1 MIALGAPCASYDC
14 PSGKRW
20 SDEMLRIVMI
30 AFGKFKIE
38 GQAYHHICVANSSRL
53 ALPNS

>member
-1 MIALGAPCASYDC
+1 MLFASLIVMLLAFAHSDEMLRIVMIAFGALCASYDC

-30 AFGKFKIE
+30 AFGKF
-38 GQAYHHICVANSSRL
+38 
-53 ALPNS
+53 